1 MRILVTGGAGFIGSH
16 FTRSLLDGRY
26 VGLEDCEVTVV
37 DKLTYASDRSS
48 IPATHP
54 RLTFV
59 AGDVCDR
66 RMLGDVV
73 PGHDAVVHFAAE
85 SHVDRSIDDPTEFI
99 ETNVM
104 GSHLLMAECVRS
116 GVARVVHVSTDEVYG
131 SIASGSW
138 DERCLLEPNTP
149 YAASKAA
156 SDCLVRAYWRTYD
169 LDLSIT
175 RCANNY
181 GPYQHVEKV
190 IPKFVTSLLA
200 GQDITL
206 HGDGRAVR
214 EWLHVDDHCRAISL
228 VLGKGRA
235 GEIYNIGGDIELT
248 NQALAERILQLHGA
262 GWDRVRYVADRKV
275 QDQRYS
281 LDFRKVQEE
290 LGFEPQISF
299 ADGLAEVYA
308 WYRDN
313 RQRWAHLYPETAS
326 PVEPE
331 ERPEARRPAPV
342 ARTAAQRPSAS
353 SIAR

>member
-26 VGLEDCEVTVV
+26 VGFEHCDVTVV
-37 DKLTYASDRSS
+37 DKLTYASDRNNL
-48 IPATHP
+48 PANHP
-54 RLTFV
+54 RLTFLR
-59 AGDVCDR
+59 GDICDR
-66 RMLGDVV
+66 RLLAEVV

-85 SHVDRSIDDPTEFI
+85 SHVDRSIDDPAPFF

-104 GSHLLMAECVRS
+104 GSHHLMAACARA
-116 GVARVVHVSTDEVYG
+116 GVGRVVHVSTDEVYG
-131 SIASGSW
+131 SITDGSW
-138 DERCLLEPNTP
+138 TERSVLEPNSP

-156 SDCLVRAYWRTYD
+156 SDCIVRSYWRTYD
-169 LDLSIT
+169 VDVSIT

-190 IPKFVTSLLA
+190 IPRFVTSLLT

-206 HGDGRAVR
+206 HGDGGAVR

-235 GEIYNIGGDIELT
+235 GEVYNIGGDVELT
-248 NQALAERILQLHGA
+248 NRALAERILLLAGA
-262 GWDRVRYVADRKV
+262 GWDQVRHVADRKV

-281 LDFRKVQEE
+281 LDYTKIQDE
-290 LGFEPQISF
+290 LGFAPQVRF
-299 ADGLAEVYA
+299 TDGLAEVFQ

-313 RQRWAHLYPETAS
+313 WDWWAHAYPETRAGAT
-326 PVEPE
+326 PLTNCVRVLPT
-331 ERPEARRPAPV
+331 ARAVPAAV
-342 ARTAAQRPSAS
+342 H
-353 SIAR
+353 

>member
-16 FTRSLLDGRY
+16 FVRCLLDGRY
-26 VGLEDCEVTVV
+26 VGFEDCDVTVL

-48 IPATHP
+48 LPAAHP
-54 RLTFV
+54 RLTLV
-59 AGDVCDR
+59 VGDICDR
-66 RMLGDVV
+66 RLLADVV
-73 PGHDAVVHFAAE
+73 PGHDAMIHFAAE
-85 SHVDRSIDDPTEFI
+85 SHVDRSIDDPAPFF

-104 GSHLLMAECVRS
+104 GSHLLMAECARS
-116 GVARVVHVSTDEVYG
+116 GVERVVHVSTDEVYG
-131 SIASGSW
+131 SITSGSW
-138 DERCLLEPNTP
+138 TERCVLEPNSP

-156 SDCLVRAYWRTYD
+156 SDCVVRAYWRTYD

-181 GPYQHVEKV
+181 GPYQHIEKV
-190 IPKFVTSLLA
+190 IPRFVTSLLA

-214 EWLHVDDHCRAISL
+214 EWLHVDDHCRALSL

-248 NQALAERILQLHGA
+248 NRQLAERILHLHGA
-262 GWDRVRYVADRKV
+262 DWNRVRYVADRKV

-281 LDFRKVQEE
+281 LDYRKIQDE
-290 LGFEPQISF
+290 LGFEPQVRF
-299 ADGLAEVYA
+299 ADGLADVYA

-313 RQRWAHLYPETAS
+313 PDRWADVYPDLRVPAEVGGGPAGGAAGVPAAPTVPAQ
-326 PVEPE
+326 
-331 ERPEARRPAPV
+331 AR
-342 ARTAAQRPSAS
+342 
-353 SIAR
+353 